1 MQFTSNS
8 SYNKRSGISSVPKT
22 KVSNLNMM
30 KFKGSKPVVPV
41 KAPAPPAP
49 VKAPA
54 PPAPVKA
61 PAPPAP
67 VKAPAPPAPVKAA
80 PKKSVNF
87 EDLNKEL
94 DQNIKTIKTEEKT
107 VKRQT
112 RNMLPKKKRS
122 VCGCGRR

>member
-1 MQFTSNS
+1 
-8 SYNKRSGISSVPKT
+8 
-22 KVSNLNMM
+22 M

-41 KAPAPPAP
+41 KAP
-49 VKAPA
+49 V

-107 VKRQT
+107 VKQT
-112 RNMLPKKKRS
+112 RNMLQKKRS

>member
-1 MQFTSNS
+1 MYFTSNN
-8 SYNKRSGISSVPKT
+8 SYKRSGISSVPKT
-22 KVSNLNMM
+22 KVTNLNMM
-30 KFKGSKPVVPV
+30 KLKKVKSVV
-41 KAPAPPAP
+41 AP

-67 VKAPAPPAPVKAA
+67 L

-112 RNMLPKKKRS
+112 RNMLPKKKR
-122 VCGCGRR
+122 GCACNRRF

>member
-61 PAPPAP
+61 
-67 VKAPAPPAPVKAA
+67 A

-107 VKRQT
+107 VKKQT